1 MKHITISK
9 GLDLPLGGVAER
21 TIDDKAVKN
30 VGIIGDDY
38 PGMKPTM
45 LVNVGDRVIR
55 GQALFTDKKN
65 EGVTFTS
72 PGCGEVTSIVRGAK
86 RKFESLSIR
95 LDGDE
100 AEHFCEAG
108 SSPASFDAQALRELL
123 IKSGLWCALR
133 TRPYG
138 KIPAIDTS
146 PRALFI
152 TAIDTNP
159 LGADMALIID
169 GGREDFLAGLTAL
182 QTLIDCPVYL
192 CVAADQTLFDQAP
205 QGVEMVGFS
214 GPHPAGL
221 PSTHIHFL
229 DPVGEGKTVWH
240 IGAQDVIAVGT
251 LLRTGTLPVN
261 RIVALAGPGIA
272 TPRHIRT
279 QVGASLVDLSDGERH
294 EGEFRVISGSVL
306 DGRKLSETHQFLG
319 RYHQQV
325 SVIHEDTGRQFFGWL
340 MPGGDRFSVTRAFL
354 SAFTKPATLPLNT
367 AVWGGDRAIYPAF
380 TYEKVMPLDIIPV
393 YLLRSLM
400 SGNTEKAK
408 DLGCLELIEED
419 IALCSYVCPGKNEFG
434 PKLREVLTSIEL
446 EG

>member
-1 MKHITISK
+1 
-9 GLDLPLGGVAER
+9 
-21 TIDDKAVKN
+21 
-30 VGIIGDDY
+30 
-38 PGMKPTM
+38 
-45 LVNVGDRVIR
+45 
-55 GQALFTDKKN
+55 
-65 EGVTFTS
+65 
-72 PGCGEVTSIVRGAK
+72 
-86 RKFESLSIR
+86 
-95 LDGDE
+95 
-100 AEHFCEAG
+100 
-108 SSPASFDAQALRELL
+108 
-123 IKSGLWCALR
+123 
-133 TRPYG
+133 
-138 KIPAIDTS
+138 
-146 PRALFI
+146 
-152 TAIDTNP
+152 
-159 LGADMALIID
+159 
-169 GGREDFLAGLTAL
+169 
-182 QTLIDCPVYL
+182 
-192 CVAADQTLFDQAP
+192 
-205 QGVEMVGFS
+205 
-214 GPHPAGL
+214 
-221 PSTHIHFL
+221 
-229 DPVGEGKTVWH
+229 VGEGKTVWH

-251 LLRTGTLPVN
+251 LLRTGTLPVD

-279 QVGASLVDLSDGERH
+279 QVGASLVDLSDGERD

-367 AVWGGDRAIYPAF
+367 AVWGGDRAIYPAL

>member
-1 MKHITISK
+1 
-9 GLDLPLGGVAER
+9 
-21 TIDDKAVKN
+21 
-30 VGIIGDDY
+30 
-38 PGMKPTM
+38 
-45 LVNVGDRVIR
+45 
-55 GQALFTDKKN
+55 
-65 EGVTFTS
+65 
-72 PGCGEVTSIVRGAK
+72 
-86 RKFESLSIR
+86 
-95 LDGDE
+95 
-100 AEHFCEAG
+100 
-108 SSPASFDAQALRELL
+108 
-123 IKSGLWCALR
+123 
-133 TRPYG
+133 
-138 KIPAIDTS
+138 
-146 PRALFI
+146 
-152 TAIDTNP
+152 
-159 LGADMALIID
+159 MALIID

-325 SVIHEDTGRQFFGWL
+325 SVIHEDTGRQFFGWADA
-340 MPGGDRFSVTRAFL
+340 GGR
-354 SAFTKPATLPLNT
+354 
-367 AVWGGDRAIYPAF
+367 
-380 TYEKVMPLDIIPV
+380 PV
-393 YLLRSLM
+393 FGNQGVSL
-400 SGNTEKAK
+400 GLHQT
-408 DLGCLELIEED
+408 GHPC
-419 IALCSYVCPGKNEFG
+419 
-434 PKLREVLTSIEL
+434 R
-446 EG
+446 